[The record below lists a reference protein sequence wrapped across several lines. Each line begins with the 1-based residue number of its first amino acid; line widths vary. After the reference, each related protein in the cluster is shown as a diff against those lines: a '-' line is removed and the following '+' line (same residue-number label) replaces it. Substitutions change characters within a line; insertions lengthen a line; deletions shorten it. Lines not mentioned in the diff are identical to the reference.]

1 MKKTVGFLRAVK
13 FAWLD
18 KTVELVLE
26 NKTNEEIKKEL
37 NEYLAF
43 EIKSPTTIRKT
54 RDILMNMWVNPS
66 CPFADIRQEALKV
79 YPNARANHTALQY
92 CVLLLT
98 FSVISD
104 LCGLIGKLSTIQDTF
119 TTTWIKEKLYDVWGE
134 RETIDDSLKYIL
146 QSLKEFGV
154 IESPKVGIYNI
165 KKYSITDGSTIRVIL
180 MTILRLRGKA
190 YYEVSELSTVP
201 FMFPFNFN
209 ASLEIIHNS
218 PDFILS
224 NYGGKLTVAAND

>member
-1 MKKTVGFLRAVK
+1 MKKTVGFLRAIK
-13 FAWLD
+13 FTWLD
-18 KTVELVLE
+18 KTVELVLQ

-54 RDILMNMWVNPS
+54 RDVLMNMWVNPS
-66 CPFADIRQEALKV
+66 CAFADIRREVLKV
-79 YPNARANHTALQY
+79 YPNARANRTVLQY

-98 FSVISD
+98 FSVVAD
-104 LCGLIGKLSTIQDTF
+104 LCGLIGKLSTIQDSF
-119 TTTWIKEKLYDVWGE
+119 TTAWIREKLYDIWGE

-154 IESPKVGIYNI
+154 IESLKIGTYNT
-165 KKYSITDGSTIRVIL
+165 KKYPVTDAATIRVIL

-190 YYEVSELSTVP
+190 YYEVQELSSTP
-201 FMFPFNFN
+201 HMFPFNYSV
-209 ASLEIIHNS
+209 SLELIHNA
-218 PDFILS
+218 PDFVLN
-224 NYGGKLTVAAND
+224 NYGGKITVAAND

>member
-1 MKKTVGFLRAVK
+1 MKKMVGFLRAIK

-43 EIKSPTTIRKT
+43 EITSPTTIRKT
-54 RDILMNMWVNPS
+54 RDVLMNIWANPS
-66 CPFADIRQEALKV
+66 CAFADIRKEALKI
-79 YPNARANHTALQY
+79 YPNARANRAALQY

-98 FSVISD
+98 FSVVSD
-104 LCGLIGKLSTIQDTF
+104 LCGLIGKLSTIQDFF
-119 TTTWIKEKLYDVWGE
+119 TTAWIKEKLYDLWGK

-154 IESPKVGIYNI
+154 IESPKIGTYNI
-165 KKYSITDGSTIRVIL
+165 KKYPVTDAATVRVIL

-190 YYEVSELSTVP
+190 YYEVPELSSAP
-201 FMFPFNFN
+201 HMFPFDYSV
-209 ASLEIIHNS
+209 SLELIHNS
-218 PDFILS
+218 PDFVLN
-224 NYGGKLTVAAND
+224 NYGGKITVAAND